1 MRMAHHKEIL
11 DGFNFQNSDVY
22 WEIRR
27 LLERRPQTVFSDGLS
42 KEARMV
48 MNEMK
53 EESLSRSSAE
63 IKLESSAP
71 TTGDRRQSNL
81 KSRSNK
87 PKAND
92 ARSKNHVTYSDS
104 IRKSSLRLERDIT
117 DPNFDETKQRKRS
130 LCGGPVQSALET
142 IEIIDA
148 CNPTVNSDDDFAIE
162 ETAKHNSVEKC
173 IVWMEVNENENEGQ
187 VGSVHVP
194 AE

>member
-1 MRMAHHKEIL
+1 MASHKEIL
-11 DGFNFQNSDVY
+11 NGFQFQNSDAY

-27 LLERRPQTVFSDGLS
+27 LLERRPQTAFSEGLS
-42 KEARMV
+42 KEAKLV

-53 EESLSRSSAE
+53 EESLLQSSAE
-63 IKLESSAP
+63 IKIESSRS
-71 TTGDRRQSNL
+71 TTGERRQSNL
-81 KSRSNK
+81 RSRSNRTK
-87 PKAND
+87 STND
-92 ARSKNHVTYSDS
+92 NRPKNHVTYSDS

-148 CNPTVNSDDDFAIE
+148 SNPAANSDDDFAIE

-173 IVWMEVNENENEGQ
+173 MVWMKVNENENETGD
-187 VGSVHVP
+187 GSATP